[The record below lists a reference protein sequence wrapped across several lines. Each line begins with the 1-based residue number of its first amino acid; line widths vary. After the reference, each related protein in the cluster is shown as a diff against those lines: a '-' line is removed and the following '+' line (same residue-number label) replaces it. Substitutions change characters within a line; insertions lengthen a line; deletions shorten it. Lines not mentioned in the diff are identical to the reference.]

1 LIVGLT
7 DARVGIM
14 TGDAVIE
21 QKISV
26 LPPKSDMRVNEYRA
40 KGAKRRFSSR
50 ELAMTFPDRSLLIY
64 LPTGD
69 LRCIDE

>member
-7 DARVGIM
+7 DVRVGIM

-26 LPPKSDMRVNEYRA
+26 LPPKSDMRVNDCTRQPEGSEWQSQA
-40 KGAKRRFSSR
+40 HS
-50 ELAMTFPDRSLLIY
+50 E
-64 LPTGD
+64 
-69 LRCIDE
+69 